1 MLLLSTLVGRENPS
15 PLSPP
20 KLPGVRLASAG
31 GSLLFVFDCR
41 WGSGAQLSAQ
51 PMGQGNEQERAA
63 CRQDVRRFR
72 QAELQRNLDDTL
84 SITGCLQAYRT
95 KISRAWLNA
104 SNSQHK
110 LHRPLSGS
118 FGQLPQHSID
128 GALHRACTRTV
139 QKHLA
144 LNSATNK
151 IRRNDAEARPSGIYE
166 MAHTST

>member
-72 QAELQRNLDDTL
+72 QGELQRNLDDTL

-110 LHRPLSGS
+110 CTDRCLDRSGS
-118 FGQLPQHSID
+118 YRSI
-128 GALHRACTRTV
+128 RSTV
-139 QKHLA
+139 RYTELA
-144 LNSATNK
+144 PGRFKN
-151 IRRNDAEARPSGIYE
+151 IWR
-166 MAHTST
+166 